1 MVAYLATREV
11 WWRFGLATNESRVS
25 YLLSGIVLML
35 CMAEASYR
43 WVEQPARQ
51 HGYRVAARYS
61 QRHAY
66 DSAGDTGKRA

>member
-1 MVAYLATREV
+1 
-11 WWRFGLATNESRVS
+11 
-25 YLLSGIVLML
+25 ML